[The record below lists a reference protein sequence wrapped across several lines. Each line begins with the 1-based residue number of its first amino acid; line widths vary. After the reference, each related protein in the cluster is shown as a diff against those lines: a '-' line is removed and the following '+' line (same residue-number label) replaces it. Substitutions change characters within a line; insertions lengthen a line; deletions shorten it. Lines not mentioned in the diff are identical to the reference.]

1 MEKFNKVGNYNIPL
15 DYAKNEF
22 RKKDPILMAKLS
34 NSYYDKN
41 TSIFHVKC
49 MDFTLYVE
57 YPSGDIYKENG
68 EKLDKITLE
77 ILVIRFLVNANPIP
91 PTNKYITF
99 KEIDGGHVYYPAFLR
114 TSINRLTKEFGG
126 NVEKF
131 KSVMKNIGASKI
143 NMGDSAY
150 KIRFLNDTYIIY
162 ILWSGDD
169 EIESA
174 SNILF
179 DSNIKHYF
187 NAEDIAVIGDIPFIR
202 IYEELDNL

>member
-1 MEKFNKVGNYNIPL
+1 MKNFNEVGNYNIPL

-22 RKKDPILMAKLS
+22 RKKDPILMEKLS
-34 NSYYDKN
+34 NSYFDKK
-41 TSIFHVKC
+41 TSMFQVKC

-68 EKLDKITLE
+68 EKLDKIALE

-99 KEIDGGHVYYPAFLR
+99 KEIDGGHVYYPAFVR

-179 DSNIKHYF
+179 DSNIKYYF
-187 NAEDIAVIGDIPFIR
+187 NAEDIAVIGDMPFIR

>member
-1 MEKFNKVGNYNIPL
+1 
-15 DYAKNEF
+15 
-22 RKKDPILMAKLS
+22 
-34 NSYYDKN
+34 
-41 TSIFHVKC
+41 
-49 MDFTLYVE
+49 
-57 YPSGDIYKENG
+57 
-68 EKLDKITLE
+68 
-77 ILVIRFLVNANPIP
+77 
-91 PTNKYITF
+91 
-99 KEIDGGHVYYPAFLR
+99 
-114 TSINRLTKEFGG
+114 
-126 NVEKF
+126 
-131 KSVMKNIGASKI
+131 MKNIGASKI